1 MILPFIDL
9 TEVWGGENTADFYH
23 VSSCR
28 LSGCP
33 VLNSWLVLFS
43 TTYSPKRLPIG
54 ISQKKRLPIG
64 SIISLSN
71 QIVGKFGR
79 TKKKNEAVTLHFS
92 TPPGSCPAAP
102 FLLQN
107 LNSDFFWFEFGLQIR
122 SIVIKGDDLTS
133 LAKNQRQTRQPA
145 GSWMVPWTR
154 GNQAVV
160 HVCIKQN
167 LYGAFDALSNH
178 FSVKLSR
185 FMWASADFDGSSLQ
199 RFYSTLF
206 IHPHLSFQAWMDRGQ
221 IKQNKA

>member
-1 MILPFIDL
+1 M
-9 TEVWGGENTADFYH
+9 VA
-23 VSSCR
+23 SSLCQIR
-28 LSGCP
+28 LLANLAEP
-33 VLNSWLVLFS
+33 
-43 TTYSPKRLPIG
+43 
-54 ISQKKRLPIG
+54 
-64 SIISLSN
+64 
-71 QIVGKFGR
+71 
-79 TKKKNEAVTLHFS
+79 KKNEAVTLHFS